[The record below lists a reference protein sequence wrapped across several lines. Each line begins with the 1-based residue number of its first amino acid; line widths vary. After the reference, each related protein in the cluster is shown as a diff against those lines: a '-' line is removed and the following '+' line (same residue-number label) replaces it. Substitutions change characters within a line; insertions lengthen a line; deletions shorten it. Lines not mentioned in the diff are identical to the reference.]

1 VLTETDLTLDDGRVL
16 HVYDSGPPNAPDPLV
31 VFWHHGTPNTGA
43 PPGPLLPAAGR
54 LGVRWVAHDRPGY
67 GSSTPVPG
75 RAVGSAATDVA
86 AVADA
91 FGIDRFA
98 VMGHSG
104 GGPHALAC
112 AALLPDR
119 VRAAVSMS
127 ALAPYGVSGLD
138 WYAGMNASGAAGL
151 RAAIGG
157 RPALERVLTSEDFDP
172 EIFTPADHA
181 ALEGPWAWLLTVVEQ
196 AQASGP
202 EPHIDDELAYV
213 RPWGFDPADVRQPVL
228 VVHGAQDRMVPS
240 SHGEWLAGRC
250 PDAELW
256 LRPDDGHVSVLS
268 SAEAALGWL
277 VRSAG

>member
-1 VLTETDLTLDDGRVL
+1 VLTETDLTLADGRVL
-16 HVYDSGPPNAPDPLV
+16 HVYDSGAPGGHDPLV

-43 PPGPLLPAAGR
+43 PPGPLLPVAER

-67 GSSTPVPG
+67 GRSTPAPG
-75 RAVGSAATDVA
+75 RTVASAAADVA

-91 FGIDRFA
+91 LGIDRFA

-112 AALLPDR
+112 AALRPDR

-127 ALAPYGVSGLD
+127 ALAPYGASGLD
-138 WYAGMNASGAAGL
+138 WYAGMHPAGAAGL
-151 RAAIGG
+151 RAAVDG
-157 RPALERVLTSEDFDP
+157 RPALERFLASADFDP

-181 ALEGPWAWLLTVVEQ
+181 ALDGPWAWVLTVVER

-202 EPHIDDELAYV
+202 GPHIDDELAYV
-213 RPWGFDPADVRQPVL
+213 APWGFDPADVRAPVL
-228 VVHGAQDRMVPS
+228 VVHGAQDRMVPR
-240 SHGEWLAGRC
+240 SHGEWLAARC

-256 LRPDDGHVSVLS
+256 LRPDDGHVSVLG

-277 VRSAG
+277 VRTAG